1 MRRYKVKEELISF
14 ANLHA
19 RVPYKSRPSRY
30 VTMKQDHNRFVNI
43 QSANFAVAI
52 TLSFSLLVIITLT
65 NMISPSYM
73 GFLSLAFAQGQQ
85 NFTANLVA
93 QDVVPPTNSKATG
106 SSEFTLNSDGMSMNY
121 EVYVTNI
128 DDITL
133 AQIYKGEADEN
144 GPALST
150 LIRFKDI
157 TPSGQVNGLLTQGVI
172 TADSLQGPLSG
183 KQVSDLTQLMENNN
197 TYVEIQTTENP
208 NGEIRGQIIK

>member
-1 MRRYKVKEELISF
+1 
-14 ANLHA
+14 
-19 RVPYKSRPSRY
+19 
-30 VTMKQDHNRFVNI
+30 MKQDHNRFVNI
-43 QSANFAVAI
+43 RSANFAVVV

-65 NMISPSYM
+65 NMILPSYM
-73 GFLSLAFAQGQQ
+73 GFLSFAFAQGQQ
-85 NFTANLVA
+85 NFTAKLVG

-106 SSEFTLNSDGMSMNY
+106 TSEFTLNSDGTSMNY

-183 KQVSDLTQLMENNN
+183 KQVSDLTELMENNN

>member
-1 MRRYKVKEELISF
+1 
-14 ANLHA
+14 
-19 RVPYKSRPSRY
+19 
-30 VTMKQDHNRFVNI
+30 MKQDHNGFVNI
-43 QSANFAVAI
+43 QSAIFAVAF

-65 NMISPSYM
+65 NMISPSYT
-73 GFLSLAFAQGQQ
+73 GFPSFVFAQGQQ
-85 NFTANLVA
+85 NFTANLVG

-106 SSEFTLNSDGMSMNY
+106 TSEFTLNSDGTSMNY

-128 DDITL
+128 GDITL

-183 KQVSDLTQLMENNN
+183 KQVSDLTELMQNNN

>member
-1 MRRYKVKEELISF
+1 
-14 ANLHA
+14 
-19 RVPYKSRPSRY
+19 
-30 VTMKQDHNRFVNI
+30 MKQDHNGFVNI
-43 QSANFAVAI
+43 QSAIFAVAF

-65 NMISPSYM
+65 NMISPSYT
-73 GFLSLAFAQGQQ
+73 GFPSFVFAQGQQ
-85 NFTANLVA
+85 NFTANLVG

-106 SSEFTLNSDGMSMNY
+106 TSEFTLNSDGTSMNY

-150 LIRFKDI
+150 LIRFKDM

-172 TADSLQGPLSG
+172 NADSLQGPLSG
-183 KQVSDLTQLMENNN
+183 KQVSDLTELMQNNN